1 LVDLS
6 ADWQARFLK
15 FFLTFIEMFYVYA
28 ISSLSR
34 NYIYVGKTSYL
45 DYTIKRHNAKR
56 EKTTRPYAP
65 FELIYSE
72 KFETRMAAR
81 QKEKYLKSG
90 IGKENLRQIRDKG

>member
-1 LVDLS
+1 M
-6 ADWQARFLK
+6 
-15 FFLTFIEMFYVYA
+15 IESND
-28 ISSLSR
+28 I
-34 NYIYVGKTSYL
+34 TQ
-45 DYTIKRHNAKR
+45 KR
-56 EKTTRPYAP
+56 EKTTRAYAP